1 MKKRA
6 VIIILIAVGV
16 IILLG
21 IVCFMTNCFGLIKN
35 NDGVKPVISE
45 NLTEEWIANASLK
58 DKLER
63 VNKFTSLKDL
73 KVLNSEEI
81 SSIYNIDDTTGL
93 DIVAMNK
100 STSDEIEEIALINII
115 DKDRIDEVASKIME
129 RKVLLREQNKDNTKI
144 VEMIDNNDNN
154 VIKQQGGIQ
163 IMIISKNAKQIEVE
177 IDKMF

>member
-1 MKKRA
+1 LKKRA
-6 VIIILIAVGV
+6 VIIILIAIGV

-21 IVCFMTNCFGLIKN
+21 IACFMTNCFGLIKN
-35 NDGVKPVISE
+35 NDGAKPVISD
-45 NLTEEWIANASLK
+45 NITEEWIATASLK
-58 DKLER
+58 DKLESL
-63 VNKFTSLKDL
+63 NKFTSIKNLKTL
-73 KVLNSEEI
+73 SLEEI
-81 SSIYNIDDTTGL
+81 SKIYNIENTEGL

-100 STSDEIEEIALINII
+100 STADEIEEIALINII

-129 RKVLLREQNKDNTKI
+129 RKVLLREQNKDNTKV